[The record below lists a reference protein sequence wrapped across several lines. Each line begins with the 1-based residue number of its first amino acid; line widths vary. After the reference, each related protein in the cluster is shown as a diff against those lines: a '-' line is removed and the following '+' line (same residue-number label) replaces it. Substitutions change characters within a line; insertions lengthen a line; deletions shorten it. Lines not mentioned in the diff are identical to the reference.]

1 MGIVSL
7 GLGGVGSGLHSAS
20 TASLELNHHYITLQ
34 RLPTIFD
41 GLRIGI
47 ISDLHSSSMVG
58 SAMLKRALALVKE
71 SNPDMIVLLGDYISS
86 SLDRFTQKYKK
97 INSEYTNDFL
107 KVFRDTSAPMGVY
120 AVLGNHDFWSGRAA
134 VEMLVKGLPNAKWLR
149 NESIVIKQGGEH
161 LMIAGVDDYWHS
173 YSLERALGKSDVCKV
188 LLSHNPDVTM
198 DIDRKGRHVDLV
210 LSGHTHGGQ
219 IVLPFVG
226 APFLPVKSGRRYQEG
241 FVQDG
246 QRLTFV
252 SRGVGT
258 VILPFRLQCPPEV
271 SVLTLRSVKRET
283 GKV

>member
-97 INSEYTNDFL
+97 INSEHTNDFL
-107 KVFRDTSAPMGVY
+107 KVFRDISAPMGVY

-149 NESIVIKQGGEH
+149 NEGIVIMQGGEH

-188 LLSHNPDVTM
+188 LLSHNPDVNM

-226 APFLPVKSGRRYQEG
+226 ALFLPVKTGRRYQEG
-241 FVQDG
+241 IVQDG

-258 VILPFRLQCPPEV
+258 VILPFRLKCPPEV
-271 SVLTLRSVKRET
+271 SVLTLRSVKRAT
-283 GKV
+283 GKT